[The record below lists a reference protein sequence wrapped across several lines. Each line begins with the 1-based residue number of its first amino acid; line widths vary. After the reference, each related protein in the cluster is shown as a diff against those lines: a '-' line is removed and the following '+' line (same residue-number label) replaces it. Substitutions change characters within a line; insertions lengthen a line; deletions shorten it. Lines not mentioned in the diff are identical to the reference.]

1 MSKALEEIER
11 DIKKLD
17 PEQLREFRAWYENFD
32 SDAWDKQIEADA
44 NTGKLQAI
52 AENALRDHKNGRS
65 TEL

>member
-11 DIKKLD
+11 DIKKLG

-44 NTGKLQAI
+44 NTGNLQAI
-52 AENALRDHKNGRS
+52 AENALRDHKAGRS